1 MTRGFRQ
8 DAEARKRLAD
18 QGGVNWLDYLGLL
31 GSKRRIATVLN
42 ACNQAGLRL
51 PTEILHAPI
60 GVQIGAETPE
70 EIAVSIAA
78 EMIRDL
84 RSR

>member
-1 MTRGFRQ
+1 LL
-8 DAEARKRLAD
+8 RLANRSD
-18 QGGVNWLDYLGLL
+18 LNWLNYLGVL

-42 ACNQAGLRL
+42 ACKQAGLQI
-51 PTEILHAPI
+51 PCEILRAPI
-60 GVQIGAETPE
+60 GVPIGAETPE

-84 RSR
+84 RGRNGTRAS